1 MPCTCGPGCAC
12 TDGDCGCATG
22 KCGCASAK
30 CSAKASARCPCGPT
44 CKCDNGSCGCATG
57 KCACDSSCPKSP
69 SMLPSSGVLAMAA
82 AALAAG
88 VVIGMTLAKM
98 K

>member
-1 MPCTCGPGCAC
+1 M
-12 TDGDCGCATG
+12 
-22 KCGCASAK
+22 
-30 CSAKASARCPCGPT
+30 
-44 CKCDNGSCGCATG
+44 
-57 KCACDSSCPKSP
+57 
-69 SMLPSSGVLAMAA
+69 MPSSGVLAMAA